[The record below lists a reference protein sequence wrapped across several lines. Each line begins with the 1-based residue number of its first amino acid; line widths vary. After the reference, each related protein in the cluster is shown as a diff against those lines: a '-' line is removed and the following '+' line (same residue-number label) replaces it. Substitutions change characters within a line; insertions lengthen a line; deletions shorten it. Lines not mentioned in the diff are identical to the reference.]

1 MLKLQASRRKGA
13 TKKRK
18 CSHRKVEQKFAKFM
32 FIIKKKK
39 GESDD
44 KLIARFRKKTIVEGV
59 MQEYRDREHYKKPSE
74 RRKEDKYRIAH
85 SIELEKKRSF

>member
-1 MLKLQASRRKGA
+1 
-13 TKKRK
+13 
-18 CSHRKVEQKFAKFM
+18 M

-44 KLIARFRKKTIVEGV
+44 KLIARFRKKTIMEVV

-74 RRKEDKYRIAH
+74 KRKEAKYRIAH
-85 SIELEKKRSF
+85 SIEIAKKKSF

>member
-1 MLKLQASRRKGA
+1 
-13 TKKRK
+13 
-18 CSHRKVEQKFAKFM
+18 M

-44 KLIARFRKKTIVEGV
+44 KLIARFRKKTIMEGV

-74 RRKEDKYRIAH
+74 KRKEAKYRIAH
-85 SIELEKKRSF
+85 SIELEKKRHF